1 MSLAMA
7 FLDFGND
14 MIHNSRMMPITSRP
28 GRGRPREF
36 DYDEVVDLAIALFR
50 QRGFGATSIADL
62 VEATGLTRGSLYKAF
77 TDKKSVY
84 VAAFERYTR
93 LGHERIQAIADGDG
107 TGRERIARLLA
118 HYLEQSRGEP
128 GRLGCLVVATGLEAT
143 VMDPDI
149 ARMFEQALKHLERT
163 LSKLIRLGIEDHSIH
178 ADLNAEAAAQALL
191 CFLQGLRV
199 VGKSDAHRNLLDEAI
214 LDLAMKII
222 D

>member
-1 MSLAMA
+1 MSLVVGS
-7 FLDFGND
+7 LDYGND
-14 MIHNSRMMPITSRP
+14 VIHNPHMTPMMNKP

-36 DYDEVVDLAIALFR
+36 DYDEVVDRAIALFR

-84 VAAFERYTR
+84 VAALERYVS
-93 LGHERIQAIADGDG
+93 LGHERIRAIARGEG
-107 TGRERIARLLA
+107 SGRERVAKLLA
-118 HYLEQSRGEP
+118 HYLEQSQGEP

-143 VMDPDI
+143 VVDPDI
-149 ARMFEQALKHLERT
+149 AHMFEQALKHLERT
-163 LSKLIRLGIEDHSIH
+163 LSELIRIGIKDGSIR
-178 ADLNAEAAAQALL
+178 ADLNTKAAAEALL

-199 VGKSDAHRNLLDEAI
+199 VGKSDVHRNHHDKAI
-214 LDLAMKII
+214 LDMAMKII